1 MEKINGIKSVDMI
14 IKASGYG
21 VVNYNG
27 STKVSG
33 EDGKELSNHMM
44 PKLRGYTN
52 ETGKV
57 KEENGYKYKK
67 RATEIDFKDNPM
79 YISQNCIRHHLFK
92 NQSNDLH
99 FVGKKDSNKD
109 PKKMLISISGLLR
122 GYVIPKTQCK
132 RKSPLLIEDFVDQL
146 GNGNFEQFGNSG
158 EKDSNSIF
166 SKTTFGDTSYLAKAS
181 ISIEDLQ
188 FISLDQKFDR
198 AALIISNKE
207 EGELL
212 AKEITTF
219 LNDFSFDNEEL
230 PKAEFG
236 EYVRLGT
243 IYEEPEIGILLNQSA
258 IKILVSLMIDLI
270 KDLSINQAKGWMSI
284 DSVELDY
291 NDSNK
296 MMRII
301 KNPNEVEEDLI
312 NDFAIYYKKV

>member
-27 STKVSG
+27 TTVVSG
-33 EDGKELSNHMM
+33 EDGKELNNHMI

-52 ETGKV
+52 ESGKI

-67 RATEIDFKDNPM
+67 RATEINFKENPM

-99 FVGKKDSNKD
+99 FIGKKETNKD

-122 GYVIPKTQCK
+122 GYFIPHSQCK
-132 RKSPLLIEDFVDQL
+132 RKSPLLIEDFIDQL

-166 SKTTFGDTSYLAKAS
+166 SKTTFGNTSYLAKAS

-188 FISLDQKFDR
+188 FISLDKKFDR
-198 AALIISNKE
+198 ASLVISNNT
-207 EGELL
+207 EGEKL
-212 AKEITTF
+212 AKEITDF
-219 LNDFSFDNEEL
+219 LNDFSIENNES
-230 PKAEFG
+230 PKAEYG
-236 EYVRLGT
+236 NYVRLGT
-243 IYEEPEIGILLNQSA
+243 IYEEPEVGILLNQSA
-258 IKILVSLMIDLI
+258 IKILVSLMIELI
-270 KDLSINQAKGWMSI
+270 KDLSINQAKGWMSV
-284 DSVELDY
+284 DSVKIDY

-296 MMRII
+296 MMRIV
-301 KNPNEVEEDLI
+301 KTPNDIEEDLI